1 MLTRTFTNQK
11 QGHKTSQQSSIFTSG
26 FVCVCVWLVKGGGV
40 NFLNKSSTYIA
51 LFIHCFMFLNMRTD
65 FKVESNASQFISHF
79 QQKGG
84 GDIVRVG
91 IKLKG
96 PLSEKE
102 MTGISSPKRG
112 HYIPCIR
119 FSTLSYCSLLVSR
132 SKSPSFTS
140 AIDGKM
146 YLRLNVDCMAF
157 EKQENNC
164 KCHLNRVCFISRL
177 LPVFVKEKG
186 ADHLKAEHQ
195 LLLFRFLRLYGK
207 NVTLNH

>member
-1 MLTRTFTNQK
+1 
-11 QGHKTSQQSSIFTSG
+11 
-26 FVCVCVWLVKGGGV
+26 
-40 NFLNKSSTYIA
+40 
-51 LFIHCFMFLNMRTD
+51 MFLKMRTD
-65 FKVESNASQFISHF
+65 FKEESNASQFISHF

-91 IKLKG
+91 VKLKG

-112 HYIPCIR
+112 HCIR
-119 FSTLSYCSLLVSR
+119 FSTLSYCSFLVSR
-132 SKSPSFTS
+132 SESPSFTS

-157 EKQENNC
+157 EKQENNR
-164 KCHLNRVCFISRL
+164 KCHLNRICFISRL

-195 LLLFRFLRLYGK
+195 LLFRFLRLYWK